1 MRVADGVKD
10 RKTPNGKVL
19 PAGAVLWAWEADA
32 EYEEE
37 AGQEWLFLLPGK
49 WNRHVQYGWRMDPCE
64 LEPQGAQRRPPRE
77 PVLDEEDPCV
87 TDAEY
92 DPSDDFE

>member
-1 MRVADGVKD
+1 MAGTRAKTRDGRRSD
-10 RKTPNGKVL
+10 ELLDPL
-19 PAGAVLWAWEADA
+19 LWAWEADA

-64 LEPQGAQRRPPRE
+64 LGPQGAQRRPPRE